1 MTTNMTGND
10 TQAIPGWYDDPENP
24 GSLRYWNGSS
34 WNAPEKTGMSGG
46 KKVAIGIGVAIAVF
60 FGIAVIAGMS
70 GTTEQSA
77 PVEND
82 AEIVAPEQ
90 PGSEALPVEPPA
102 EDIVEVEPSLTVSQ
116 ENAIRK
122 AESYLD
128 VSGFSKEGLVEQLE
142 FEGFSNKDAAF
153 AVNNI
158 DVDWNEQAARK
169 AENYLDVSGFSRQ
182 GLIEQ
187 LEFEG
192 FTAKQAA
199 YGAKSVG
206 L

>member
-1 MTTNMTGND
+1 M
-10 TQAIPGWYDDPENP
+10 
-24 GSLRYWNGSS
+24 
-34 WNAPEKTGMSGG
+34 
-46 KKVAIGIGVAIAVF
+46 
-60 FGIAVIAGMS
+60 
-70 GTTEQSA
+70 
-77 PVEND
+77 
-82 AEIVAPEQ
+82 
-90 PGSEALPVEPPA
+90 
-102 EDIVEVEPSLTVSQ
+102 
-116 ENAIRK
+116 
-122 AESYLD
+122 D

-142 FEGFSNKDAAF
+142 FEGFSNKDATF